1 MTDTAPVLDEPE
13 VLFEERG
20 AAGIVTLN
28 RPKAL
33 NALTHGMVRLIA
45 TRLDEWEGNAAITR
59 IVLRGAGERAFCAG
73 GDIRSL
79 HDAIKAGE
87 TAGARAFWRE
97 EYQLNI
103 RLKRYPKP
111 IVAILDGIVMGG
123 GVGLSFHGS
132 HRVATEK
139 LMFAM
144 PEVGIGFFPDVGAT
158 WLLPR
163 LPGFTGDW
171 LALTGSRIGAGDALA
186 LGLATGMAA
195 SADVPALIG
204 TLADGSLAVDDAL
217 SRHAAP
223 VPEAPVRAN
232 RAMIDHAFG
241 GGSVGDTLAR
251 LDAAA
256 ARSAFAREAAAQ
268 MRTKCPFSQGVARE
282 QMRLGPR
289 LTFEQAMAVEYR
301 IVCRVGLS
309 ANFLEGVRAVIVD
322 RDNRPSWSPARLE
335 EVDPAAVAAC
345 FAPLPDD
352 LPL

>member
-1 MTDTAPVLDEPE
+1 MTDAAPSAAEPE

-45 TRLDEWEGNAAITR
+45 ARLDEWEMNAAITR
-59 IVLRGAGERAFCAG
+59 IVLRGAGDRAFCAG
-73 GDIRSL
+73 GDIRTL

-87 TAGARAFWRE
+87 TVGARAFWRE

-103 RLKRYPKP
+103 RLKGYPKP

-171 LALTGSRIGAGDALA
+171 LALTGARIGAGDALA
-186 LGLATGMAA
+186 LRLATGMAA

-232 RAMIDHAFG
+232 RAMIDHAFAG
-241 GGSVGDTLAR
+241 GGVADVLRR

-256 ARSAFAREAAAQ
+256 GHSSFAAETARQIRS
-268 MRTKCPFSQGVARE
+268 KCPTSLAVACE
-282 QMRLGPR
+282 QMRLGPH
-289 LTFEQAMAVEYR
+289 LTFEQAMRLEYR
-301 IVCRVGLS
+301 IVSRIGLS
-309 ANFLEGVRAVIVD
+309 ENFVEGVRAAIVD
-322 RDNRPSWSPARLE
+322 RDNRPAWRPAE
-335 EVDPAAVAAC
+335 QADVDAADVVAH
-345 FAPLPDD
+345 FAPLADD
-352 LPL
+352 LPG